1 MKIVENNPFRVLGI
15 ISNSSAKETRESETF
30 ILRYL
35 DIGKSA
41 NLKFDITPPLNNL
54 ERTSEIVKNAKRR
67 IHDDFDKLSYSIF
80 WFVKGSS
87 IDKIA
92 LDKLSSEKN
101 IEKALD
107 SFKKGSRSF
116 VVSKISFSSI
126 LNFSTL
132 EIASYSSHKDE
143 ERLINAIKYKYE
155 LIKNKLIFKEFEELI
170 TSTSNKINHEN
181 YISKYLE
188 NVKDLLKEIFPRKDQ
203 NKLLLDV
210 FSDDKS
216 LRVEIENQ
224 ITSSLVE
231 SINEKFGLFDSIFN
245 IHSEKTDTQIIKS
258 KAKIVSQANKLIT
271 DTTSELNTLKRSVG
285 KDNYQFSNL
294 VNELYSRVNAS
305 VIICFNKEMER
316 LESAIESGITS
327 TISNTSFA
335 SYIKVLS
342 EASKAI
348 TTINCTIKSTLNENL
363 KVIRKVNGQLLEM
376 KRNIKSSYNTRP
388 TYTGGSTYSGGSS
401 TDSNAGAIFIGFMV
415 GGIAILALSEG
426 EAGIGGFFIGGIIGA
441 IIVNK
446 IVN

>member
-15 ISNSSAKETRESETF
+15 ISNSSAKETKESETF

-170 TSTSNKINHEN
+170 TSTSNKINHED

-188 NVKDLLKEIFPRKDQ
+188 NVKELLKEIFPRKDQ

-231 SINEKFGLFDSIFN
+231 SINEKFELFDSIFE
-245 IHSEKTDTQIIKS
+245 IYSEKTNTQIIKS

-271 DTTSELNTLKRSVG
+271 DTTSDINTLKRSVG

-305 VIICFNKEMER
+305 VILCFNKEMEI

-335 SYIKVLS
+335 SYVKVLS

-426 EAGIGGFFIGGIIGA
+426 KAGIGGFFIGGIIGA

>member
-1 MKIVENNPFRVLGI
+1 MEIVENNPFRVLGI

-67 IHDDFDKLSYSIF
+67 IHDDFDKLSHSIF
-80 WFVKGSS
+80 WFVNGSL

-101 IEKALD
+101 IEKASD
-107 SFKKGSRSF
+107 SFKKGSRNF
-116 VVSKISFSSI
+116 VVSKTSFSSI

-132 EIASYSSHKDE
+132 EIANYSSHKDE
-143 ERLINAIKYKYE
+143 ERLMNAIKYKYE
-155 LIKNKLIFKEFEELI
+155 LIKDKLIFKEFERLI
-170 TSTSNKINHEN
+170 TSTSNKINHES

-188 NVKDLLKEIFPRKDQ
+188 NVKNLLKEIFPRKDQ

-216 LRVEIENQ
+216 LREEIENQ

-231 SINEKFGLFDSIFN
+231 SINEKFELFDSIFE
-245 IHSEKTDTQIIKS
+245 IHSEKTNTQIIKS

-271 DTTSELNTLKRSVG
+271 DTTSDINTLKRSVG

-305 VIICFNKEMER
+305 VILCFNKEMEI

-335 SYIKVLS
+335 SYIKVLY
-342 EASKAI
+342 
-348 TTINCTIKSTLNENL
+348 C
-363 KVIRKVNGQLLEM
+363 
-376 KRNIKSSYNTRP
+376 SYYQPN
-388 TYTGGSTYSGGSS
+388 
-401 TDSNAGAIFIGFMV
+401 
-415 GGIAILALSEG
+415 
-426 EAGIGGFFIGGIIGA
+426 
-441 IIVNK
+441 
-446 IVN
+446 

>member
-1 MKIVENNPFRVLGI
+1 MEIVENNPFRVLGI
-15 ISNSSAKETRESETF
+15 ISNSSAKETKESETF

-67 IHDDFDKLSYSIF
+67 IHDDFDKLSHSIF
-80 WFVKGSS
+80 WFVNGSL

-101 IEKALD
+101 IEKASD
-107 SFKKGSRSF
+107 SFKKGSRNF
-116 VVSKISFSSI
+116 VVSKTSFSSI

-143 ERLINAIKYKYE
+143 ERLMNAIKYKYE
-155 LIKNKLIFKEFEELI
+155 LIKDKLIFKEFERLI
-170 TSTSNKINHEN
+170 TSTSNKINHES

-188 NVKDLLKEIFPRKDQ
+188 NVKNLLKEIFPRKDQ

-210 FSDDKS
+210 FSDDKR
-216 LRVEIENQ
+216 LREELENQ
-224 ITSSLVE
+224 ITSSLAE
-231 SINEKFGLFDSIFN
+231 SINEKFELFDSNFE
-245 IHSEKTDTQIIKS
+245 IHSEKTNTQIIKS

-271 DTTSELNTLKRSVG
+271 DTTSDINTLKRSVG

-305 VIICFNKEMER
+305 VILCFNKEMER

-376 KRNIKSSYNTRP
+376 KRNIAIASHTRP
-388 TYTGGSTYSGGSS
+388 TYSGGSS
-401 TDSNAGAIFIGFMV
+401 STDEGVPV
-415 GGIAILALSEG
+415 GVWIV
-426 EAGIGGFFIGGIIGA
+426 GIIIA
-441 IIVNK
+441 LIIFSNC
-446 IVN
+446 